1 MMKQQ
6 GSEQYT
12 RKITIRLK
20 PHEFVKLEASWKAT
34 TCSKLSEYVRLVIL
48 GKPVTVTYRN
58 QAADDFLK
66 EMIQLKNELNA
77 IGNNFNQSVHKLHT
91 LDTIPEI
98 KAWAKLNETM
108 KQMLLTK
115 IEQIRIRMNQIYQ
128 SWLQQ

>member
-1 MMKQQ
+1 MKQQ
-6 GSEQYT
+6 GTEQYT

-20 PHEFVKLEASWKAT
+20 PHEFAKLEAAQKAT
-34 TCSKLSEYVRLVIL
+34 TCSKLSEYVRLVVL
-48 GKPVTVTYRN
+48 SKPVTITYRN

-98 KAWAKLNETM
+98 KVWAKLNETT
-108 KQMLLTK
+108 KQTLLEK
-115 IEQIRIRMNQIYQ
+115 IEQIRIRMNQIHQ

>member
-6 GSEQYT
+6 GTEHYT

-20 PHEFVKLEASWKAT
+20 PHEFAKLEASQKAT
-34 TCSKLSEYVRLVIL
+34 TCSKLSDYVRRVMLA
-48 GKPVTVTYRN
+48 KPVTITYRN

-98 KAWAKLNETM
+98 KAWAKLNEIS
-108 KQMLLTK
+108 KQTLLEK
-115 IEQIRIRMNQIYQ
+115 VEQIRIRMNQLYQ
-128 SWLQQ
+128 IWSQQ

>member
-1 MMKQQ
+1 MKQQ
-6 GSEQYT
+6 GTEHYT

-20 PHEFVKLEASWKAT
+20 PHEFAKLEAAQKAT

-48 GKPVTVTYRN
+48 SRPVTITYRN
-58 QAADDFLK
+58 QVADDFLK

-98 KAWAKLNETM
+98 KAWAKLNETT
-108 KQMLLTK
+108 KQMLLEK
-115 IEQIRIRMNQIYQ
+115 FEQIRIRMNQIYQ